1 METLEGILMAVETGH
16 LVLAAAPGNHICDS
30 IEYLIRLLRPQK
42 LEENIRRLASTLR
55 GVVSQRIVSITDYK
69 RQLVF
74 EAIEMDERAKEQ
86 IKKGTYE
93 DLKPNITMK
102 DTIDV
107 LVKNKQITSED
118 GRKLLE
124 N

>member
-1 METLEGILMAVETGH
+1 
-16 LVLAAAPGNHICDS
+16 
-30 IEYLIRLLRPQK
+30 
-42 LEENIRRLASTLR
+42 
-55 GVVSQRIVSITDYK
+55 
-69 RQLVF
+69 
-74 EAIEMDERAKEQ
+74 MDERAKEQ